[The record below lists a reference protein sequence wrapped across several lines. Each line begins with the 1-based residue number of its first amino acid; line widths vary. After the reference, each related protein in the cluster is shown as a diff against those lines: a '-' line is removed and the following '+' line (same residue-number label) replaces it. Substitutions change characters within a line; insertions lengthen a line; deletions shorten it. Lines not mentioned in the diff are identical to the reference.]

1 MYAECVD
8 AAPGGGV
15 RGGVEECWEFLC
27 AKLPLR
33 YMEVYYPDAPGDLLV
48 LQGAVVC

>member
-15 RGGVEECWEFLC
+15 RGVVEECEKSLG

-33 YMEVYYPDAPGDLLV
+33 YMEVYYLDAPGICACCRV
-48 LQGAVVC
+48 QMAV